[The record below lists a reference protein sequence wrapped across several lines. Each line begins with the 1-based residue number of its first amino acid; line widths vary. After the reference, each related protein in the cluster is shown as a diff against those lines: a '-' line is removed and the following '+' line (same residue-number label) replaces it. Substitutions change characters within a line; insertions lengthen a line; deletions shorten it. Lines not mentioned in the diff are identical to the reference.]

1 MVLFAPVSASR
12 LCLTSHILQ
21 LSFWS
26 SETTE
31 RNLLYRES
39 PDSTNLGAKGNHTIE
54 KIALIAL
61 HFNPKLQ
68 PRTTQPQSQKEL
80 FNLRRFNH
88 EFFNPRHFNHELFNH
103 ELFNSKAKRNFS
115 TPGFS
120 TMNFSTPD
128 FQS

>member
-31 RNLLYRES
+31 KNVLNRES

-54 KIALIAL
+54 KIALIAIGSTRRVGHVTCKESDWKSQL
-61 HFNPKLQ
+61 TIGRQ
-68 PRTTQPQSQKEL
+68 QSKSLLTEKSCGG
-80 FNLRRFNH
+80 RFLWN
-88 EFFNPRHFNHELFNH
+88 RI
-103 ELFNSKAKRNFS
+103 
-115 TPGFS
+115 
-120 TMNFSTPD
+120 
-128 FQS
+128 